1 MTLAPPRLAKLKNE
15 HARLDDEIRHEQARP
30 LPDTV
35 RLQALKRHKL
45 RIKEAMLVDS
55 TDPVQSRA
63 WSDWHANGAVRPKH

>member
-1 MTLAPPRLAKLKNE
+1 MRISLAALPMEVAHDVGAPRLATLRNE

-35 RLQALKRHKL
+35 RLQLLKRHKL

-55 TDPVQSRA
+55 TDPVQS
-63 WSDWHANGAVRPKH
+63 HA